1 MPSDER
7 LSRRGAA
14 PLLPGL
20 QRPRPPLATVG
31 VAWERSRY
39 EPPAAGRRLGISGT
53 TLLFGGALAVL
64 VWVPQSP
71 LVRIAPSSRTAITF
85 ELAQTPAA
93 PPAPPAEVPPGPLQQ
108 EQEAARTSRSATP
121 PEPQVVPPPVPTQPA
136 AAASAAAQAEEASTA
151 TRRIDQTSAPPAIA
165 AQASTVAARTNS
177 ASTAQAALAN
187 WESEL
192 LGHLKRFLRYPR
204 PSQNTRE
211 EGIAQVTITVDR
223 QGHVLGARLA
233 RGSGYPMLD
242 SEAVAMMRRGSPVPP
257 PSADIPGDPVIA
269 TIPILFS
276 LRR

>member
-1 MPSDER
+1 MPSDAR

-20 QRPRPPLATVG
+20 LRPRPPLATVG

-39 EPPAAGRRLGISGT
+39 EPPAACRRLGISGT
-53 TLLFGGALAVL
+53 TLIFGAALAIL

-71 LVRIAPSSRTAITF
+71 LVRITPSSRMAVTF
-85 ELAQTPAA
+85 EMAPIPAA

-108 EQEAARTSRSATP
+108 EQEAASTSQSVTP
-121 PEPQVVPPPVPTQPA
+121 PEPHVVLPPVPIQPA
-136 AAASAAAQAEEASTA
+136 AAAAVQAEEASTA
-151 TRRIDQTSAPPAIA
+151 TRRVDQTTAPPAITN
-165 AQASTVAARTNS
+165 QASTVAARTNS
-177 ASTAQAALAN
+177 ASTAQATIAN

-204 PSQNTRE
+204 PSQSARE

-242 SEAVAMMRRGSPVPP
+242 SEAVAMVRRGSPVPP
-257 PSADIPGDPVIA
+257 PSADIPGDPVIV

>member
-1 MPSDER
+1 MPSDPC
-7 LSRRGAA
+7 LSGRGAA

-20 QRPRPPLATVG
+20 LRPHPPLATAEVG
-31 VAWERSRY
+31 WERSRY
-39 EPPAAGRRLGISGT
+39 EPPTAGRRLGISGT
-53 TLLFGGALAVL
+53 ALLFGAALAIM
-64 VWVPQSP
+64 VWLPQSP
-71 LVRIAPSSRTAITF
+71 LVRIAPSARMAVTF
-85 ELAQTPAA
+85 ELAPTPAA

-108 EQEAARTSRSATP
+108 EQETASTSRSVTP
-121 PEPQVVPPPVPTQPA
+121 PAPQILPLPEQNQPA
-136 AAASAAAQAEEASTA
+136 AAAAAQPEEASTA
-151 TRRIDQTSAPPAIA
+151 ARRVEQTTAPPAIA
-165 AQASTVAARTNS
+165 NQASTVAARTNS

-187 WESEL
+187 WQSEL

-204 PSQNTRE
+204 PSQSARE

-242 SEAVAMMRRGSPVPP
+242 GEAVAMVRRGSPVPP
-257 PSADIPGDPVIA
+257 PDADIPGDPVIV